1 MENSNKKTSNSL
13 KLVGSLVVV
22 LLVVAVVVSMA
33 NGNNENT
40 SNTPKIVDTQDTNT
54 ENTNSQNKN
63 TNTQN
68 TNSQNTTGENTQAPE
83 QHASAYKDGSYKAV
97 GSYVSP
103 AGQEEVDVTLVL
115 KDGKITSAEFVGESQ
130 NPISKKLQNQFN
142 EGYKQVVVGK
152 SIDELSLTVV
162 NGSSLTPKGFMDA
175 VQKIKEEAK
184 A

>member
-1 MENSNKKTSNSL
+1 MKFSMENSDKKTSNSL
-13 KLVGSLVVV
+13 KMVGSLVVV
-22 LLVVAVVVSMA
+22 LLVVATVAWMA
-33 NGNNENT
+33 NGNKPEASEMN
-40 SNTPKIVDTQDTNT
+40 NT
-54 ENTNSQNKN
+54 ENTNTENINTQNTETLPPQN

-68 TNSQNTTGENTQAPE
+68 SNSLNTDTQA
-83 QHASAYKDGSYKAV
+83 SSYKDGSYTAV

-115 KDGKITSAEFVGESQ
+115 KDGKVASAEFVGKTQ
-130 NPISKKLQNQFN
+130 NPISKKLQTQFN
-142 EGYKQVVVGK
+142 EGYEQVVVGK

-175 VQKIKEEAK
+175 VQKIKSQAK